1 MEGVV
6 EVGIVEEQGIENLQ
20 VLNELGKDGEEED
33 LEFCR
38 KVFGDSFTS
47 DCL

>member
-1 MEGVV
+1 VEGVV

-33 LEFCR
+33 LGTCR
-38 KVFGDSFTS
+38 EN
-47 DCL
+47 